1 MGFPMQAKQV
11 VGLCVIQISLPD
23 NTTHPGKLPAVTH
36 ILFLLAACKIIA
48 VVLLCLSTSLQK

>member
-1 MGFPMQAKQV
+1 MQAKQV

-36 ILFLLAACKIIA
+36 ILFLLATCKIIA
-48 VVLLCLSTSLQK
+48 VVLLCLSVSLKK